1 MTERFPIT
9 IGRHAVEEAA
19 RFCTAGGL
27 RRLILVADENT
38 HAALGARLLAALE
51 AAGCQVRLALLAGD
65 EVIADAARILEV
77 LVAAEE
83 QPDAFLAVG
92 SGTVTDITRFVSHRS
107 GRPFLSLPTAPSV
120 DGYASVSAPIVIGR
134 FKRTVPAQGPAAL
147 FADLPTLCAA
157 PRGMIAAGFGDMLG
171 KYTSLADWRLSH
183 LIWGDRYDEAVA
195 ARTRAA
201 LERTVASAAAIGAAQ
216 EEGIASLMRALID
229 SGSAM
234 LDFQDSRPASGSEHH
249 LSHFGRCASSWR
261 GARRSCT
268 GPRWGL
274 AACGWG
280 AGSRRWPRWAAT
292 RPVAGWRP
300 PRRRSTT
307 RNWPASAASLAPPPS
322 RPSPTTGLPGLSA
335 ERHAALCARIV
346 DRWDEVLAACR
357 SVPPVAEMAALLG
370 AVGGAT
376 TPEGLASA
384 RRRPS
389 WPSATLTICGR
400 ASRCSSWPVAGL
412 LVGAQG
418 PVSASLSAAD
428 GRARPGRWGGRVP
441 RWCRSSR
448 PAGWRRR
455 RGSRHCGAIPRGLGK
470 DRLPVDELWQAG
482 VGLHG
487 HQGAPRRERRA
498 PGPACRR

>member
-19 RFCTAGGL
+19 RFCSEAGL
-27 RRLILVADENT
+27 RRLILVADENS
-38 HAALGARLLAALE
+38 HAALGARLLGALE

-77 LVAAEE
+77 LVVAEE
-83 QPDAFLAVG
+83 RPDAYLAVG
-92 SGTVTDITRFVSHRS
+92 SGTVTDIARFVSHRS

-157 PRGMIAAGFGDMLG
+157 PRAMIAAGFGDMLG

-183 LIWGDRYDEAVA
+183 LIWGDRYDGAVA

-216 EEGIASLMRALID
+216 EEGIAALMRALID
-229 SGSAM
+229 SGLAM

-249 LSHFGRCASSWR
+249 LSHFWEMRLLLEGRPAILHGAKVGVGCLRVGRWFQEVAALGR
-261 GARRSCT
+261 DEARR
-268 GPRWGL
+268 RL
-274 AACGWG
+274 AA
-280 AGSRRWPRWAAT
+280 T
-292 RPVAGWRP
+292 
-300 PRRRSTT
+300 
-307 RNWPASAASLAPPPS
+307 PPPQHDEELAGI
-322 RPSPTTGLPGLSA
+322 RRVLGPAAEQTIAYHGAFLGLSA

-376 TPEGLASA
+376 TPEGLGLSEEEAVLAERYAHYLRPRFTVLKLA
-384 RRRPS
+384 R
-389 WPSATLTICGR
+389 LL
-400 ASRCSSWPVAGL
+400 GL
-412 LVGAQG
+412 L
-418 PVSASLSAAD
+418 
-428 GRARPGRWGGRVP
+428 
-441 RWCRSSR
+441 
-448 PAGWRRR
+448 
-455 RGSRHCGAIPRGLGK
+455 
-470 DRLPVDELWQAG
+470 
-482 VGLHG
+482 
-487 HQGAPRRERRA
+487 
-498 PGPACRR
+498 